1 MAVPQNIQDDLTA
14 LDAAYSTTASDQ
26 ATLNTATATASTAN
40 AAVTAAQTQVTA
52 DLAGQASALQQ
63 LVTDLDAYYA
73 ANAPTPIPANI
84 AQKMKTLKNF
94 KSSMHAKVDW
104 KAVNT
109 ASSKLKKI
117 DFSKVNWSQMLQ
129 VIEEILTALTPLI
142 PATP

>member
-14 LDAAYSTTASDQ
+14 LDAAYSTTSTDQ
-26 ATLNTATATASTAN
+26 TILNTATTAAQNAN
-40 AAVTAAQTQVTA
+40 AAVTVAQMQVTA
-52 DLAGQASALQQ
+52 DLASQASALQQ
-63 LVTDLDAYYA
+63 LVTDLDAYYV
-73 ANAPTPIPANI
+73 ANAPTPVPSDI

-129 VIEEILTALTPLI
+129 IIEEILTALTPLI